1 MADSEHGVD
10 SHIRVRR
17 IVAGHFWLAYNVR
30 LLRREYKRSA
40 VLNSVRSSKFGN
52 RIPVSK
58 TLAVIVV
65 LLLAANLHS
74 ADKPRFTRKN
84 VEIDVPDVTLI
95 NQDGDEVG
103 LRELLLGDKPVF
115 AEFIFATCTTICPVL
130 SAGFSSMQRRLG
142 DDREQVLLV
151 SLTIDPEHDGP
162 EELTEYLERY
172 GAKSG
177 WDFLT
182 GTRGDI
188 DLVMKGFDAFVP
200 DKMSHQPLTFIRSPG
215 TGQWVRIYGFAGSAD
230 LLEEL
235 RKATGK

>member
-1 MADSEHGVD
+1 MRRTRCVAATLCMAVVVSM
-10 SHIRVRR
+10 
-17 IVAGHFWLAYNVR
+17 VAR
-30 LLRREYKRSA
+30 
-40 VLNSVRSSKFGN
+40 FGQ
-52 RIPVSK
+52 
-58 TLAVIVV
+58 
-65 LLLAANLHS
+65 S
-74 ADKPRFTRKN
+74 ADKPRFTRTV

-95 NQDGDEVG
+95 NQDGDLVG
-103 LRELLLGDKPVF
+103 LRGLLLGDKPVF

-130 SAGFSSMQRRLG
+130 SAGFASMQRKLG
-142 DDREQVLLV
+142 DDRDQVHLI
-151 SLTIDPEHDGP
+151 SFTIDPEHDGP

-215 TGQWVRIYGFAGSAD
+215 TGEWVRIYGFAGSAD

-235 RKATGK
+235 RKASGE